1 MEKTFFKKFLPLMIF
16 MLFLIGLLGNVGE
29 AQLSDEPPEAA
40 TTDLE
45 WALIVD
51 GAVNQPINLT
61 FNDLSTMPRSM
72 VNSVLYRMG
81 SLVTLGDWVGVK
93 LGYLLETAGF
103 QSEANSLTFVAS
115 DGYEILLDLKDAF
128 HENVIIAYE
137 LDGHPLS
144 ETLRLVIPWK
154 NGNSWIAWITQIT
167 VGTAF
172 VTTPANN
179 SYLPPQLSQP
189 PSMPNSTYK
198 PQPSDHPIIPP
209 VDISALQEIDLSTP
223 NQFSQDQKLPTYNCI
238 ALVTLIMAIVA
249 AMTANLYLN
258 RKKKQITSV

>member
-93 LGYLLETAGF
+93 LD
-103 QSEANSLTFVAS
+103 TFS
-115 DGYEILLDLKDAF
+115 KLLDSK
-128 HENVIIAYE
+128 VRQIA
-137 LDGHPLS
+137 
-144 ETLRLVIPWK
+144 
-154 NGNSWIAWITQIT
+154 
-167 VGTAF
+167 
-172 VTTPANN
+172 
-179 SYLPPQLSQP
+179 
-189 PSMPNSTYK
+189 
-198 PQPSDHPIIPP
+198 
-209 VDISALQEIDLSTP
+209 
-223 NQFSQDQKLPTYNCI
+223 
-238 ALVTLIMAIVA
+238 
-249 AMTANLYLN
+249 
-258 RKKKQITSV
+258 